1 MTKWVE
7 IKKEAVRVFKALTH
21 DKVAKT
27 DNEYIAKYYDK
38 NAMIKDFEIYK
49 IKKLKGLWKIELGKD
64 YQDYQ
69 NCVWL
74 NFWNSMDMLETSVF
88 ENCFTTIS
96 ECAFTMEQMKDL
108 KANGFL
114 VYEERYIKEKAYG
127 IVKDNENYN
136 AKDIRWL
143 NYWNGEQLAEDIKK
157 INFLT
162 LEDLSNYVKNNLPK
176 YYYDVYKKGV
186 LK

>member
-1 MTKWVE
+1 
-7 IKKEAVRVFKALTH
+7 
-21 DKVAKT
+21 
-27 DNEYIAKYYDK
+27 
-38 NAMIKDFEIYK
+38 
-49 IKKLKGLWKIELGKD
+49 
-64 YQDYQ
+64 
-69 NCVWL
+69 
-74 NFWNSMDMLETSVF
+74 
-88 ENCFTTIS
+88 
-96 ECAFTMEQMKDL
+96 MEQMKEL

-114 VYEERYIKEKAYG
+114 VYEERYFKEKAYG

-136 AKDIRWL
+136 IKDVRWL